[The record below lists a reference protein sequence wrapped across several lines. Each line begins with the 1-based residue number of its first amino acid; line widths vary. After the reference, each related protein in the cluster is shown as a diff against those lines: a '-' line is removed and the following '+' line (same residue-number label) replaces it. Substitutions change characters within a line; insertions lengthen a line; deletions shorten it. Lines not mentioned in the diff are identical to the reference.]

1 MRNTHSTDTQSPE
14 AGILA
19 PSLEQSAEASTA
31 AKQSTAASPEGC
43 TGRWASGLSPASPPA
58 RQPALWA
65 SWGTR
70 PARPPPGARLER
82 EGPRGRAER
91 RPGAA
96 LTLQQAGDE
105 AVHVQLPV
113 RHLVGTR
120 LSSPQR
126 EQGLLRGGSGGGGGS
141 SAFSPTSHAAFRP
154 RLQLPPG
161 AGPPPTPSP
170 PSSESARTRRRHPL
184 EINK

>member
-1 MRNTHSTDTQSPE
+1 MRSGRHRRPFLGRVSGVPPPPGKAVPADG
-14 AGILA
+14 AR
-19 PSLEQSAEASTA
+19 ASVR
-31 AKQSTAASPEGC
+31 PL
-43 TGRWASGLSPASPPA
+43 R
-58 RQPALWA
+58 
-65 SWGTR
+65 R
-70 PARPPPGARLER
+70 PARHPALRGFRGHLARPPSCPGSAR
-82 EGPRGRAER
+82 EGRAP

-126 EQGLLRGGSGGGGGS
+126 EQGLLGGGGGGGGGGG

-154 RLQLPPG
+154 RLQLPLG

-170 PSSESARTRRRHPL
+170 PSSEGALTRPAKPTR
-184 EINK
+184 NK

>member
-1 MRNTHSTDTQSPE
+1 MAPKRARMPLGKAVPA
-14 AGILA
+14 AG
-19 PSLEQSAEASTA
+19 P
-31 AKQSTAASPEGC
+31 
-43 TGRWASGLSPASPPA
+43 PASARPPRLSARPPA
-58 RQPALWA
+58 SQPELPA

-70 PARPPPGARLER
+70 PARPHARPPPRPRLER
-82 EGPRGRAER
+82 EGPRGRARR

-126 EQGLLRGGSGGGGGS
+126 EQGLLCGGGGSGGGG

-154 RLQLPPG
+154 WLQLPPG

-170 PSSESARTRRRHPL
+170 PSSESARTHAGSTH
-184 EINK
+184 